1 MRKTIYS
8 LLGILMIVTALQ
20 QVGCLDIPNE
30 MIMPQW
36 DVELNVPL
44 IKRTYSLEEIIKSDK
59 QNYINL
65 DPQND
70 SIYYIQSDKYE
81 IASGI
86 SQFITVTN
94 QRASQNNNINASAT
108 DSTQIF
114 LAFPEGAQLNE
125 AIFTKGFLAFSA
137 QNKSLI
143 EGMTLTLR
151 VPGII
156 SPAGAQFV
164 ATIILPPGG
173 SDSVKYDLSGYRY
186 KEPVNQLFLFK
197 GQIWLIAKAATATN
211 LLASALLNA
220 YSSDFLF
227 SSATGYLP
235 VKSLGVT
242 ESTNDLKIGDVVDF
256 RDKAFLREATLN
268 LTANYKSPAAN
279 PFEIEVKD
287 LKVTGRR
294 STGQSITLAF
304 NNSPNLTLRFHNGSF
319 DTSFTQL
326 NSNITE
332 FLTFLPD
339 QISVSAEYI
348 MNPDDD
354 KVYHTATSQ
363 DSVKFETSF
372 TSRSFFA
379 LRKST
384 IVDTSEVEL
393 NDDNRDRIRDGRAAY
408 LTVEIENGIPL
419 TTWLK
424 ADMVDKNYNLLF
436 TVTKNSGKDSLYF
449 LGAEVGANGEVTKK
463 TVTTTTLQLD
473 SAQIQKLADAKYFI
487 HTTSV
492 RTRDAFNN
500 PPPTV
505 ALRGNQKL
513 TIRAYGGVTYFIK
526 EEKK

>member
-8 LLGILMIVTALQ
+8 LLGVLMMAIALQ
-20 QVGCLDIPNE
+20 QVGCLDIPDE

-44 IKRTYSLEEIIKSDK
+44 IKKTYSLEEIIKSDK
-59 QNYINL
+59 QNYISL
-65 DPQND
+65 DPQSD

-94 QRASQNNNINASAT
+94 QRASQNNNVNASAT

-137 QNKSLI
+137 RNQSLL
-143 EGMTLTLR
+143 ESMTLTLR

-156 SPAGAQFV
+156 SPSGSQFV
-164 ATIILPPGG
+164 ATIPLAPGQ

-211 LLASALLNA
+211 LAASALLNA

-242 ESTNDLKIGDVVDF
+242 ESTNDLKIGDAIDF
-256 RDKAFLREATLN
+256 RDKAFLREATLK

-287 LKVTGRR
+287 LKVIGRR
-294 STGQSITLAF
+294 NNGGSLTLAF

-354 KVYHTATSQ
+354 RAYHTATSQ

-379 LRKST
+379 LKKST

-393 NDDNRDRIRDGRAAY
+393 SDDDRDRVRDGRAAY

-436 TVTKNSGKDSLYF
+436 TITKNEGKDSLYF

-463 TVTTTTLQLD
+463 TITTTTMQLD
-473 SAQIQKLADAKYFI
+473 SSQIQKLADAKYFI

-492 RTRDAFNN
+492 RTRDAYNN

-513 TIRAYGGVTYFIK
+513 SIKAYGGVKYFIK
-526 EEKK
+526 EDKK